1 MSTSSNRKRKIWRM
15 ECRKALAGEI
25 SESIVTVDMS
35 LANPRS
41 GSRLGLEIEPSLVR
55 LKPGREDPY
64 RWVVADSIR
73 KIFKTNLSTASVA
86 DCQKI
91 CEALKSDSKIIKAVS
106 PHAVQDEEEL
116 FEDPHRAMSPDNNLI
131 IQTLEFEKEEL
142 ILEVQKLR
150 EKEQGLLNAQQEWE
164 AERQCLQQT
173 MSQWKQ
179 AAEALQAR
187 FDTTSQKC

>member
-1 MSTSSNRKRKIWRM
+1 MSTSSNRKRKFWRM

-25 SESIVTVDMS
+25 SESVVTFDMS
-35 LANPRS
+35 PANPGS

-91 CEALKSDSKIIKAVS
+91 CEALKSDTEMIKAVS

-116 FEDPHRAMSPDNNLI
+116 FEVLYQLHSIA
-131 IQTLEFEKEEL
+131 
-142 ILEVQKLR
+142 
-150 EKEQGLLNAQQEWE
+150 GLLG
-164 AERQCLQQT
+164 LT
-173 MSQWKQ
+173 FFS
-179 AAEALQAR
+179 
-187 FDTTSQKC
+187 